1 MIESLY
7 IAESGMKSQQALIEM
22 ISNNIANVATPGY
35 KTASANFVDLVY
47 QQESNSNLQS
57 KGIGVHISAQLTDF
71 NTGDLK
77 QTGNPFD
84 IAINGKGFIAV
95 EDANGDTLY
104 TRLGRLRINNDG
116 MLSSV
121 HGFVIGNGVHIPAD
135 ASDLTITVS
144 GAILAKMAGSEELI
158 ELGQLDLVNFT
169 NEQGLEAVGN
179 NLFRA
184 TSDSGEMITG
194 KPGEYG
200 LGGLVQ
206 GFTEMSNVNMNE
218 EMVNLMLAQ
227 RGYQLNARIIQAS
240 DQILDT
246 INNLR
251 R

>member
-47 QQESNSNLQS
+47 QQESSENIQS

-71 NTGDLK
+71 KTGDLK

-121 HGFVIGNGVHIPAD
+121 HGFVIGNGVQIPSDAD
-135 ASDLTITVS
+135 DLTITVS
-144 GAILAKMAGSEELI
+144 GTILAKTAGSEELI
-158 ELGQLDLVNFT
+158 ELGQLDLVSFT

-184 TSDSGEMITG
+184 TAESGDVVIG